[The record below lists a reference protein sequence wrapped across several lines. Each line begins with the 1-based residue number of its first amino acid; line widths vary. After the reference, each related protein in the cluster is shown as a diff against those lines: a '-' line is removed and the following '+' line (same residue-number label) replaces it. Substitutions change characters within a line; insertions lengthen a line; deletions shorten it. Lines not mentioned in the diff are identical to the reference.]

1 MKMPWKI
8 TSAIILSTMLL
19 CSTADAV
26 ISSSKSQV
34 PKDFENITATTYQEY
49 WKNGEEFKSNGNQ
62 EIRIYS
68 VANGEKPLP
77 IPFHWLP
84 QEQSLGILPFQI
96 SRG

>member
-49 WKNGEEFKSNGNQ
+49 WKNGEEFKSG
-62 EIRIYS
+62 
-68 VANGEKPLP
+68 KPGF
-77 IPFHWLP
+77 IWAAMA
-84 QEQSLGILPFQI
+84 ESLYQLHFIGHTTDDSWVHCLFK
-96 SRG
+96 